1 MELRQLLLQNTSKL
15 LQAAEAVCVDKGFI
29 YDTVYL
35 AVIKTKQKYKKLANK
50 ERAVEVCISLMKQPR
65 KHVNQNFS
73 SVEDCIEKALAAK
86 VVPWRW
92 IVSAVAVVL
101 AAAIIL
107 PLCLP
112 EGVFSAEI
120 GGFEMEN
127 TISIGNG
134 YSDNGTYLKNLHAVE
149 DFGGPN
155 LTELTGTDMTQNLSG
170 KLYHDTVTTSD
181 DVTYMATAYLRED
194 ERNAEFI
201 LYRAETFGWIE
212 IGRAPIGI
220 YATTESYD
228 GKETIHYGISSVYL
242 LCDQRNNVYVVSNY
256 RDGVQIHQCT
266 PNGSFSLLGKQK
278 LADLRSYTSSP
289 VIASNIWINYSYAVL
304 DEGTQTIAFLC
315 DSNIPF
321 LSSGGNSTNNP
332 EICVTTYDLKKQA
345 FNDLSILKISVVD
358 IPWDSIL
365 IVPADF
371 TYSCLTKPA
380 RPSNSEQ
387 INLTT
392 EESIFIT

>member
-35 AVIKTKQKYKKLANK
+35 AVIKTRQKYKKLANK
-50 ERAVEVCISLMKQPR
+50 ERAVEVCISLMKQPK

-73 SVEDCIEKALAAK
+73 SVEDCIEKAMVAK
-86 VVPWRW
+86 VVPWKP
-92 IVSAVAVVL
+92 IISAVAVVL
-101 AAAIIL
+101 AIVIVL
-107 PLCLP
+107 PFCLP
-112 EGVFSAEI
+112 KEPPVIDPKGFVMEGTQAFANRVEGSDVQLKNFHKISDLGAADIRELA
-120 GGFEMEN
+120 N
-127 TISIGNG
+127 TELNA
-134 YSDNGTYLKNLHAVE
+134 NGTDVGDAQYRIH
-149 DFGGPN
+149 
-155 LTELTGTDMTQNLSG
+155 
-170 KLYHDTVTTSD
+170 TTSNGITFL
-181 DVTYMATAYLRED
+181 VQVYV
-194 ERNAEFI
+194 NADTKKSEFI
-201 LYRAETFGWIE
+201 LYKGETDGWHE
-212 IGRAPIGI
+212 
-220 YATTESYD
+220 
-228 GKETIHYGISSVYL
+228 V
-242 LCDQRNNVYVVSNY
+242 
-256 RDGVQIHQCT
+256 
-266 PNGSFSLLGKQK
+266 LGKQK

-304 DEGTQTIAFLC
+304 DEDTQTIAFLC